1 MITSIYAYYT
11 DLCSYKE
18 FIKSIVLKEFKGR
31 FKYTALGYFWHILN
45 PLVLILI
52 YMAVFSLIFGR
63 DIPHYWAYLST
74 GMFAYS
80 FFSSCVGGGS
90 NIIVGS
96 AKLITKMA
104 FKREILVIS
113 RLISNAIT
121 FACDKSFA

>member
-1 MITSIYAYYT
+1 MSINMITSIYAYYT

-80 FFSSCVGGGS
+80 FFSSS
-90 NIIVGS
+90 LS
-96 AKLITKMA
+96 ETA
-104 FKREILVIS
+104 FLFFKKKKEYQEFVRPLF
-113 RLISNAIT
+113 T
-121 FACDKSFA
+121 